1 MIFFV
6 LNLTLFIK
14 EIYAVDV
21 SKSNLEE
28 IDLLLDN
35 KISPSF
41 LVCWEKKV
49 WLADIYHGF
58 QGLYQKISL

>member
-6 LNLTLFIK
+6 KKNLTLFIK

-49 WLADIYHGF
+49 
-58 QGLYQKISL
+58 